1 MNWENDYLL
10 RQIHGMAS
18 SVAKAFAQIALH
30 KNLQDYERVLE
41 EIDGVF
47 QDMGLDLEV
56 IEDLEEESLVTFF
69 RSGGG
74 DFSRTLLS
82 AQLLKEKAEILEKRG
97 EEKALVDSLYRK
109 SLFLFLEL
117 ATTSEEAAQETYLGP
132 IPGLARRLHPGA
144 LSKKTRFD
152 LYRFFENAG
161 LFAEAENFLHA
172 LYLEAPKKYLREIK
186 GFYLRLLLKNDAE
199 LEKGGLPRAE
209 IQESMAE
216 LKVQAVG

>member
-1 MNWENDYLL
+1 
-10 RQIHGMAS
+10 MAS

-30 KNLQDYERVLE
+30 KNLQEYERVLE

-47 QDMGLDLEV
+47 QDMGLDPGV
-56 IEDLEEESLVTFF
+56 IEDLEDESLVTFF

-97 EEKALVDSLYRK
+97 EEKVIVDGLYRK

-117 ATTSEEAAQETYLGP
+117 ANTSEEARQEIYLGP
-132 IPGLARRLHPGA
+132 IPGLTRKLGPDA

-161 LFAEAENFLHA
+161 LFSEAENFLHP
-172 LYLEAPKKYLREIK
+172 LYQESPKKYLRELK
-186 GFYLRLLLKNDAE
+186 GFYLRLLLKSDE
-199 LEKGGLPRAE
+199 DLEKAGLPRTE
-209 IQESMAE
+209 IEESMAE
-216 LKVQAVG
+216 LIG